1 MPNVFANSAI
11 ACRRKYAFN
20 LRSVACMFSSVSFAF
35 VESKGPHITLL
46 GLGKCNDR
54 MQT

>member
-1 MPNVFANSAI
+1 MLNLFPNCAI

-20 LRSVACMFSSVSFAF
+20 LRSVACIFSSVSFAF
-35 VESKGPHITLL
+35 VESKAPHITLL